1 MPDMPDMPDW
11 LTELFVNPWV
21 ASVLVVVL
29 AFLFVGVVRGVLLAR
44 LEDLASKTDNDL
56 DDRLVHLA
64 KSLLGFVVFFA
75 AALLILDLH
84 QVELTP
90 FLAGAGIV
98 GIAIGFAAKETLADI
113 LAGVFLITDRPMRVG
128 DRVKLEFIGRD
139 WGGWGDV
146 LDVGLRRTK
155 VRNTDGVVVNYPNS
169 VLATSVIT
177 NFSEEKGP
185 IRVRVRFQVDY
196 DADVTQAM
204 AVAETAI
211 AAVDGVLP
219 DTTQVVARSI
229 WDPSRGHTTA
239 GVLLEGR
246 YLIADVRKR
255 TGIRSRVLIDILAAL
270 KSGGVPLP
278 ASRLQI
284 AGRECD

>member
-1 MPDMPDMPDW
+1 MPNALIDV
-11 LTELFVNPWV
+11 LENPWV
-21 ASVLVVVL
+21 ASVLIVVL
-29 AFLFVGVVRGVLLAR
+29 AFSLVAVVRGVVLAR
-44 LEDLASKTDNDL
+44 LERLADKTDNDL

-64 KSLLGFVVFFA
+64 KSLLGVVVFFSA
-75 AALLILDLH
+75 SLLILDLH
-84 QVELTP
+84 QVKLTP
-90 FLAGAGIV
+90 FLAGAGII

-113 LAGVFLITDRPMRVG
+113 LAGIFLITDRPMRVG

-169 VLATSVIT
+169 ILATSVIT
-177 NFSEEKGP
+177 NFTEERGP

-196 DADVTQAM
+196 DADVTHAM
-204 AVAETAI
+204 AISATAI
-211 AAVDGVLP
+211 AAVEGVLP
-219 DTTQVVARSI
+219 DTTQVVTRSI

-246 YLIADVRKR
+246 YRIIDVRKR
-255 TGIRSRVLIDILAAL
+255 TGIRSNVLVAVLAAL
-270 KSGGVPLP
+270 KAEGVPFP
-278 ASRLQI
+278 APRIQI
-284 AGRECD
+284 AGTPSPE

>member
-1 MPDMPDMPDW
+1 
-11 LTELFVNPWV
+11 
-21 ASVLVVVL
+21 
-29 AFLFVGVVRGVLLAR
+29 LLAAP
-44 LEDLASKTDNDL
+44 LEKLAANTDNDL
-56 DDRLVHLA
+56 DDRLVQLA
-64 KSLLGFVVFFA
+64 KSFVGVAVFFA
-75 AALLILDLH
+75 TFLLILDLH
-84 QVELTP
+84 QVKLTP

-98 GIAIGFAAKETLADI
+98 GIAVGFAAKETLADV
-113 LAGVFLITDRPMRVG
+113 LAGIFLITDRPMRVG

-177 NFSEEKGP
+177 NFTEETGP

-196 DADVTQAM
+196 EADVAHAM
-204 AVAETAI
+204 AIAESAI

-229 WDPSRGHTTA
+229 WDPARGHTTA

-246 YLIADVRKR
+246 YRIADVRKR
-255 TGIRSRVLIDILAAL
+255 TGIRSHVLIAILAAL
-270 KSGGVPLP
+270 RDAGVPLP
-278 ASRLQI
+278 APRFQI
-284 AGRECD
+284 SGFGAAAT